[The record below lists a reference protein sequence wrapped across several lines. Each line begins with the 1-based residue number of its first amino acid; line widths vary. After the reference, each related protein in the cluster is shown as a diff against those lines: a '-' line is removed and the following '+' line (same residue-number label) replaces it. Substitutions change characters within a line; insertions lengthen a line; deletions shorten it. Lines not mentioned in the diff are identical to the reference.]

1 MRALRPTPLPQTQ
14 HRKYKISKARHQ
26 RARKEV
32 NRMQTT
38 IQTRNAPCGH
48 CQIVLTLDDI
58 ARTKELRGQLIGAI
72 KAARRKQ
79 YCRTG
84 QRIAY
89 RLETKIPS
97 ADETDGTESENQNR
111 LKSTS

>member
-1 MRALRPTPLPQTQ
+1 
-14 HRKYKISKARHQ
+14 
-26 RARKEV
+26 
-32 NRMQTT
+32 MQTT

-58 ARTKELRGQLIGAI
+58 ALTKELRGQLIGAI

-97 ADETDGTESENQNR
+97 ADETDGTERGQFHTMTVKEMPRHSFSCLKPEDLQQILATESGTPSEEFP
-111 LKSTS
+111 